1 MIPLTKQLTNLSGNL
16 WSRTIRGARAER
28 IEYLLLHEFHAL
40 KYVLPEKKAFEGGG
54 GAGMFVYLFFFVWL
68 CFRCRFP
75 TAVLPSTN
83 ASHIL
88 TPRFF
93 FTFYPFQTGKKS
105 GKGFDED
112 GDDDNNNNSNGNNK
126 VGGNSRKRAKAGY
139 AGGLVL
145 EPKKGLY
152 DTYILLLDFNSL
164 YPSIIQEYNLC
175 FTTIEWT
182 KYDEGNAAHVGNNS
196 TAVVNR
202 CDIFGYC

>member
-54 GAGMFVYLFFFVWL
+54 GAGTYMLLFISPVFVLVVVACRLRLQRTLSRLIFSYFLPIFF
-68 CFRCRFP
+68 
-75 TAVLPSTN
+75 
-83 ASHIL
+83 
-88 TPRFF
+88 
-93 FTFYPFQTGKKS
+93 PFQSGKKS

-202 CDIFGYC
+202 